1 MTKTT
6 SEAQKRARAEQ
17 RKPCCEGYVGMAT
30 FNAQMCLDRDATL
43 RKVLVKHEALETA
56 QLWVKLHKHGYHCTK
71 QDVSRFRFRRKNGS
85 LHVAR
90 PEDGDGHAN
99 AEAEY
104 KAWWE
109 AQRAV
114 EKAKSERRAAER
126 AAEMAFLEQQAA
138 AEQAAKEKAA
148 AEKAASEAAAQK
160 AATVATIEAAAD
172 KAAERVV
179 AARLSSR
186 ALVLAHACESAA
198 ESPSS
203 GMQSAE
209 GRKKIDKKNMYIDVQ
224 QKNTELPPRF
234 PN

>member
-1 MTKTT
+1 MLRGLRRHGDFQCTGV
-6 SEAQKRARAEQ
+6 SRQ
-17 RKPCCEGYVGMAT
+17 G
-30 FNAQMCLDRDATL
+30 RDAPQS
-43 RKVLVKHEALETA
+43 VVKHEALETA

-90 PEDGDGHAN
+90 PEDGDVHAKV
-99 AEAEY
+99 EAEY
-104 KAWWE
+104 KARWE

-198 ESPSS
+198 ESPKKSI
-203 GMQSAE
+203 
-209 GRKKIDKKNMYIDVQ
+209 GRCGRSWRR
-224 QKNTELPPRF
+224 PPRTL
-234 PN
+234 NAVSK